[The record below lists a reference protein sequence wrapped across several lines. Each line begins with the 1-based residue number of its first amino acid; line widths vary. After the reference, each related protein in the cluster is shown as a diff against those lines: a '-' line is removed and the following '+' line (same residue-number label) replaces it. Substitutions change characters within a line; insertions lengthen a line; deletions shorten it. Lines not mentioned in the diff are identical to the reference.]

1 MSTSPIT
8 LAPQTIVGWV
18 AGRPVRV
25 IAGGDGTGDQGGTG
39 TATQTGDGQQAAST
53 GAAAG
58 AASQQQSNAA
68 SNGAN
73 GNGSAQSGAT
83 GTTAPPEWDGKI
95 ESLPPAVQKL
105 ITDARADAGKAR
117 TTAKETAAQ
126 EARDELLRK
135 LGLTKDGEPAET
147 PEQLAEKLASRETQL
162 YNLRVETALA
172 KSAKAH
178 GGDEDLVTAVLAHSG
193 QLDDLDPDADDFTS
207 KLDALVK
214 AAVEGNPK
222 LKAAQAAGV
231 SGGQFAGGTGEGKGR
246 PSSLGAAIKA
256 SLNA

>member
-1 MSTSPIT
+1 MSAISHLSLPPFTV
-8 LAPQTIVGWV
+8 LGHRLD
-18 AGRPVRV
+18 GRPIYN
-25 IAGGDGTGDQGGTG
+25 IAGGSAPAGE
-39 TATQTGDGQQAAST
+39 ATTPP
-53 GAAAG
+53 AAAPPVPPTPATPPAATPPAATPPAPAAPPAAAPPAG
-58 AASQQQSNAA
+58 APPASQKV
-68 SNGAN
+68 
-73 GNGSAQSGAT
+73 
-83 GTTAPPEWDGKI
+83 ED
-95 ESLPPAVQKL
+95 LPDWAQKL

-117 TTAKETAAQ
+117 TTAKEQAAQ
-126 EARDELLRK
+126 EARDELLKK
-135 LGLTKDGEPAET
+135 LGLKTDGQPDVT
-147 PEQLAEKLASRETQL
+147 PEQLAEQLASRETQL

-178 GGDEDLVTAVLAHSG
+178 GADEDLVTAVLAHSG

-207 KLDALVK
+207 KLDALVR

-231 SGGQFAGGTGEGKGR
+231 SGGQFTGGTGERTGR